1 MEKDLEIALTLASKR
16 AEHKRIGNQRR
27 WIGDRIAKVLVRS
40 RRLYPRKMPDWRI
53 EKAKELE
60 LGRLHADLDSLDKR
74 YYALQEELA

>member
-1 MEKDLEIALTLASKR
+1 MEIALTLASKR

-27 WIGDRIAKVLVRS
+27 WIAKVLVRS

-60 LGRLHADLDSLDKR
+60 LGRLYADLDSLDKR
-74 YYALQEELA
+74 YYSLQEELA